1 MEEEGVGEPSTL
13 RGEGMQEKPH
23 LGRCG
28 FSIDKKTFTMILS
41 YQFAGASAGAGA
53 AAGAGAGALEGA
65 GAGAEVA
72 AGAGA
77 MLDTLTGVLIA
88 NDAQMLTTQIKIA
101 RLQVAF
107 SMKSVVL
114 R

>member
-1 MEEEGVGEPSTL
+1 MEEEGLGMPSTL
-13 RGEGMQEKPH
+13 RRGVCSKSHICEDAASLLIKNFYCDPE
-23 LGRCG
+23 
-28 FSIDKKTFTMILS
+28 

-88 NDAQMLTTQIKIA
+88 NDAQMLTTQMKIA